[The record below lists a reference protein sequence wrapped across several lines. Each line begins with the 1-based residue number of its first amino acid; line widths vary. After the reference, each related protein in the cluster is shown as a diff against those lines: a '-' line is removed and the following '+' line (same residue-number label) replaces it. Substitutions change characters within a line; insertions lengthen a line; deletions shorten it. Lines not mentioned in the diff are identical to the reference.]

1 MKLNLPNILTL
12 GRIFAIPILVVT
24 YHYEGSKYVW
34 ISLTIFFLASVSD
47 YLDGYF
53 ARKMNLISNFG
64 KLLDPIADKLI
75 VATVI
80 LLLVKNDIITGWHII
95 AAIVILCREI
105 LVSGLR
111 EFLAKTTESKEDLL
125 PVTYLSKI
133 KTAIQMFA
141 LGFLIASPAASQT
154 ILPPCHSIGIIL
166 LWIAS
171 IITMYT
177 GYQYMS
183 KGLKKIED

>member
-12 GRIFAIPILVVT
+12 GRIFAIPILIVT
-24 YHYEGSKYVW
+24 FHFEGSKYVW
-34 ISLTIFFLASVSD
+34 ISLIIYFLASVTD

-53 ARKMNLISNFG
+53 ARKMNLFSNFG
-64 KLLDPIADKLI
+64 RLLDPIADKLI

-80 LLLVKNDIITGWHII
+80 LLLVGSDIISGWHVI
-95 AAIVILCREI
+95 AAIIILCREI

-111 EFLAKTTESKEDLL
+111 EFLAKTTETKEDLL

-133 KTAIQMFA
+133 KTAIQMFS
-141 LGFLIASPAASQT
+141 LGFLIAAPAASQF
-154 ILPPCHSIGIIL
+154 ILPPCKEIGIGL
-166 LWIAS
+166 LWIAAT
-171 IITMYT
+171 ITLYT
-177 GYQYMS
+177 GYQYTS